1 MSADT
6 LPEDSR
12 TSRALYALWA
22 VFWLLMI
29 VVAVQDDLDD
39 SGTRWWEPLL
49 WEGSSCLVGTLWLII
64 GRRAERRWSG
74 DLSDPV
80 RWFGRHLLWLPVV
93 IATFIVAIYA
103 IRHGV
108 YALTDE
114 VYEHEGWGFI
124 FSYEAIKLL
133 LFATLWLC
141 IIFGLESFASWR
153 RERERLLQ
161 LQKHLAESQ
170 LAQLRAQLQPHF
182 LFNALNTI
190 SSLMQ
195 VDVGRADKLLTQL
208 ADLLRA
214 SLSLSSRH
222 MTSLRDE
229 LKLLELYAQIMQQRF
244 TARVSV
250 AWNIA
255 DDSLDAAIPAMLLQP
270 LLENAFKHGV
280 EKSSTP
286 VAIRI
291 DAVRSG
297 DELHVTIRNSGALV
311 PHAQPGIGLHN
322 CHERLELLFGAR
334 ARLELAPENGDVVAR
349 VVVPYEKHTP

>member
-1 MSADT
+1 MSAAAQPTHTD
-6 LPEDSR
+6 
-12 TSRALYALWA
+12 RALYAIWA

-49 WEGSSCLVGTLWLII
+49 WEGSSCVVATIWLLI
-64 GRRAERRWSG
+64 GRRAGRGWSG

-80 RWFGRHLLWLPVV
+80 RWFGRHLVWLPVV
-93 IATFIVAIYA
+93 ISTFIVAIYA
-103 IRHGV
+103 IRHGA

-133 LFATLWLC
+133 LFATLWIS

-195 VDVGRADKLLTQL
+195 VDVARADKLLTQL

-222 MTSLRDE
+222 MTSLREE
-229 LKLLELYAQIMQQRF
+229 LKLLELYAQIMQERF

-250 AWNIA
+250 AWSIA
-255 DDSLDAAIPAMLLQP
+255 DDCLDAAIPAMLLQP

-291 DAVRSG
+291 DAARAG
-297 DELHVTIRNSGALV
+297 DELRVTIRNSGALV
-311 PHAQPGIGLHN
+311 IGAQPGIGLRN
-322 CHERLELLFGAR
+322 CRERLELLFGAR
-334 ARLELAPENGDVVAR
+334 ARLELAAENGDVVAR
-349 VVVPYEKHTP
+349 VVIPYEKYTP